1 MDVFALRDQL
11 IGDYTDYIQSFINI
25 RDSRIQQYMD
35 PEFRSDLL
43 WPEPLLQLN
52 PSFEPGPWI
61 DDLVDRQV
69 LYSLCRQIFR
79 IKPEDK
85 PDNHL
90 PPKNSLLSQHSAAAR
105 GQRWR

>member
-1 MDVFALRDQL
+1 MDVLRDQL
-11 IGDYTDYIQSFINI
+11 IGDCADSIQSFINI
-25 RDSRIQQYMD
+25 RDSRIHQYMD
-35 PEFRSDLL
+35 
-43 WPEPLLQLN
+43 PEPLLQLN

-61 DDLVDRQV
+61 ADLVDRQV

-90 PPKNSLLSQHSAAAR
+90 PPKNSLSSQHPAAAR
-105 GQRWR
+105 GQGWR